1 MFQPNKSTADNY
13 NIDDL
18 SSGDETDDDERPN
31 KPVPAWAQRQQL
43 LMTTKNQY
51 RQHHDFSEMFTGCY
65 AYQVSISF
73 VVQKISLTFRSDWL
87 ISTRSLARWSS
98 LVDVVDYS
106 TVKRPCGSQ
115 WWDQTPQRT
124 EHSTWMSAVSQE
136 KNHDHSNEYS
146 TLPHFIV

>member
-65 AYQVSISF
+65 AYQVSIF
-73 VVQKISLTFRSDWL
+73 FFIKNQFYFQER
-87 ISTRSLARWSS
+87 
-98 LVDVVDYS
+98 LVDLDEVFGKM
-106 TVKRPCGSQ
+106 VKPSRRRGLQHRETAMWQPMVRP
-115 WWDQTPQRT
+115 DAPADRT
-124 EHSTWMSAVSQE
+124 LNLDVSCFPGE
-136 KNHDHSNEYS
+136 EPRP
-146 TLPHFIV
+146 L